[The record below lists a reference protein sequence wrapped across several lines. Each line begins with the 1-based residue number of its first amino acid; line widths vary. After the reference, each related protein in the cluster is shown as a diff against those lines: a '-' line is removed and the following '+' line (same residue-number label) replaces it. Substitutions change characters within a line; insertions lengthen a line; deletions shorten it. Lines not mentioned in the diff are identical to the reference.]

1 MSRTARRGMD
11 SHVGQA
17 SARRRG
23 RVMTTTASGRVL
35 AALPPGIALLED
47 KLRIPRPGVKVL
59 SRPRVG
65 ELLDAAVTR
74 RVTLLTGPPGAGK
87 TVAAAL
93 WAAGRPGGRPGG
105 RRPGWLTIDAA
116 DAEPGRFW
124 PYVTEALHRAGALR
138 HGRTALPDGITGAE
152 IPPWI
157 SAAIRPGGDH
167 DPVVLVLDDVH
178 LLAGDEP
185 LAGLDELIRHEP
197 PGLRLLLA

>member
-93 WAAGRPGGRPGG
+93 WAAGRPGGRPPTRLADNRRG
-105 RRPGWLTIDAA
+105 RRRARPVLAVRHRSAA
-116 DAEPGRFW
+116 PGRG
-124 PYVTEALHRAGALR
+124 AAARADGAAGRHHRR
-138 HGRTALPDGITGAE
+138 
-152 IPPWI
+152 
-157 SAAIRPGGDH
+157 
-167 DPVVLVLDDVH
+167 
-178 LLAGDEP
+178 
-185 LAGLDELIRHEP
+185 
-197 PGLRLLLA
+197 